1 MGFIISQRIESIR
14 QIYNE
19 KHCGNL
25 LRFAN
30 WSVVRWGEVRWIEQT
45 MPVLQTRANIS
56 FNNSLLSL
64 VKEFFFQQQISF
76 YIIVLYYQNQLIE
89 TFVV

>member
-19 KHCGNL
+19 KNCGNL

-56 FNNSLLSL
+56 FNNLLLSL